1 MPSPISG
8 VRTPVRTAPTGRTY
22 TVRPGDTLSTI
33 ARRTLGDARRWK
45 ELYELNKQAIGANPH
60 GLRVGTILKLSGPA
74 PAPAPAP
81 KPEAPDYGAFVAQ
94 RVEELRRSGAEVD
107 CADLAIKLLSD
118 FCAKF
123 KLPNPLA
130 KAGKWH
136 TYTPEAP
143 GGLPNVNGPNYVFAG
158 VGADRLA
165 KGFTRN
171 VGDRDG
177 NGIAGWD
184 RQTGR
189 VDAGDLRPGDIL
201 FYDWDGDGKVN
212 HTVNVVGVDADGTVT
227 LAFGTYDNLGSGPV
241 QWKNLDLKPIEK
253 LVLTPGT
260 PDYDRWL
267 GAGNCLWGVRRFS
280 AVS

>member
-1 MPSPISG
+1 VGTVLRLPSA
-8 VRTPVRTAPTGRTY
+8 VTPAPT
-22 TVRPGDTLSTI
+22 
-33 ARRTLGDARRWK
+33 
-45 ELYELNKQAIGANPH
+45 
-60 GLRVGTILKLSGPA
+60 PA

-81 KPEAPDYGAFVAQ
+81 ATTAELPKPEKPDYGAFVAK
-94 RVEELRRSGAEVD
+94 RVEELRQSGAEVD

-136 TYTPEAP
+136 TYTPNAT

-158 VGADRLA
+158 VGADQLA
-165 KGFTRN
+165 KGFTQN
-171 VGDRDG
+171 VGDRNA
-177 NGIAGWD
+177 NGISGWD
-184 RQTGR
+184 RQTGQ

-212 HTVNVVGVDADGTVT
+212 HTVNVVGVADDGTVT
-227 LAFGTYDNLGSGPV
+227 LAYGTYDNLGDGPV
-241 QWKNLDLKPIEK
+241 TWGNLDLKPIEK

-267 GAGNCLWGVRRFS
+267 GAGNCLWGMRKFKGV
-280 AVS
+280 A